1 VPGIQWRFCN
11 FRINR
16 WPVPCSRS
24 FALIARVIAMRVN
37 LFSLELTSDLWKQV
51 CLLSLDRMAGFL
63 FLMDGCKPFRRAYR
77 L

>member
-1 VPGIQWRFCN
+1 VEILQFQNQSLAGAM
-11 FRINR
+11 
-16 WPVPCSRS
+16 SRS